1 MGDFYVQM
9 AKMAEGRLDEINAQN
24 FANNEW
30 AFATGG
36 QKEELL
42 FNELARLA
50 ERHLDGVNKLGLANN
65 AWASASLG
73 LKDVRR
79 VHGWVG
85 ICSVP
90 ALSPLPFR
98 LGFVGMGYRPVESLL
113 GVWPGMLHLL
123 ALLGCIPPFGP
134 RLLGISR

>member
-9 AKMAEGRLDEINAQN
+9 AKMAQRRLDEIKAQN

-65 AWASASLG
+65 AWAIASLMCGVSKDG
-73 LKDVRR
+73 LGSVLFLLCPLCPS
-79 VHGWVG
+79 GWG
-85 ICSVP
+85 
-90 ALSPLPFR
+90 LS
-98 LGFVGMGYRPVESLL
+98 
-113 GVWPGMLHLL
+113 
-123 ALLGCIPPFGP
+123 
-134 RLLGISR
+134 